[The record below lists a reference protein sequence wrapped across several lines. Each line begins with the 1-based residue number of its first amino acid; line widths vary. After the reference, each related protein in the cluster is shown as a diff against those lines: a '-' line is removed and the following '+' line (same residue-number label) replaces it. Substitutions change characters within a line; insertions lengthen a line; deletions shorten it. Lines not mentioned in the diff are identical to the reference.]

1 MLSPQR
7 SARSYTDPVD
17 LIVVAK
23 EPVPGQVKTRLCPPC
38 TPRDAAA
45 VAAASLADTLD
56 VAVGC
61 AADRVVL
68 ALDGRPGP
76 WCPAGVDIVDQGTG
90 PFDRRLTR
98 AWAAVEGPAVQI
110 GMDTPQLTAADIDD
124 AFARLDDDGVDAV
137 LGPALDGGWWS
148 IGLRRP
154 HPAVFDGVP
163 MSRPDTGARQH
174 ARLGALGLR
183 TRWLGARQDVD
194 TWEDALAV
202 AATAPRTRFAAAVHR
217 LTVGAEQ

>member
-1 MLSPQR
+1 
-7 SARSYTDPVD
+7 VD

-45 VAAASLADTLD
+45 VAAASLADTLE
-56 VAVGC
+56 VAVRS

-76 WCPAGVDIVDQGTG
+76 WCPPGIDIVDQGTG
-90 PFDRRLTR
+90 SFDRRLTN
-98 AWAAVEGPAVQI
+98 AWAAVEGPALQI
-110 GMDTPQLTAADIDD
+110 GMDTPQLTTDDIDD
-124 AFARLDDDGVDAV
+124 ALARLDEDGVDAV

-148 IGLRRP
+148 IGLLRP
-154 HPAVFDGVP
+154 HPDAFAGVP

-183 TRWLGARQDVD
+183 TRWLGARRDVD
-194 TWEDALAV
+194 TWDDAV
-202 AATAPRTRFAAAVHR
+202 AVASVAPHTRFAAAVHR
-217 LTVGAEQ
+217 LTAGAEL